1 MNRLPRSNH
10 VSYICHNVTMTIPCP
25 SRLTGKTCSTD
36 IPLLPHQ
43 LKRVAQRAG
52 MGLSQISGHGV
63 GRNFSGEFF
72 MALSTG
78 NSPESRSSW
87 DGMTSL
93 PPFLETDTV
102 ETMKSTLIDS
112 VFIAA
117 AEATEEALLNSMTE
131 AETLKGFNGFETQ
144 ALPRKEVEELLAKYG
159 RGYMRDI
166 VPGS

>member
-1 MNRLPRSNH
+1 
-10 VSYICHNVTMTIPCP
+10 
-25 SRLTGKTCSTD
+25 
-36 IPLLPHQ
+36 
-43 LKRVAQRAG
+43 
-52 MGLSQISGHGV
+52 MGLSQVSGHGV